1 MNEASADSTPP
12 FVRTQTAN
20 REQQIAKRPY
30 ALQASSNLPLG
41 GSYVKESTP
50 NDQNRYNCRASLEHW
65 NKRRGM
71 RTEPQQK
78 DTDRS
83 SLSALTARNEACY
96 SEGSGG
102 SLAEAAPQVGPERG
116 V

>member
-50 NDQNRYNCRASLEHW
+50 NDQNRSIVV
-65 NKRRGM
+65 RR
-71 RTEPQQK
+71 
-78 DTDRS
+78 
-83 SLSALTARNEACY
+83 LSTGTRD
-96 SEGSGG
+96 
-102 SLAEAAPQVGPERG
+102 AA
-116 V
+116 